1 LRDYRKALELALTM
15 NQPGRLFLL
24 FKEIQSSSER
34 TDCFTGNALVDEA
47 IRTLATPDLA
57 LLLSFVRSWNSNAKT
72 SDVAQR
78 VLHATLKLRSAD
90 DILRVFED
98 EFAAKSFANAE
109 DVASVTGRTGITA
122 IKELVET
129 IIPYTERHLNKV
141 DQLLQESYV
150 IDYILGEMDDGMF
163 DASDGDY
170 GMAVEAY

>member
-1 LRDYRKALELALTM
+1 M
-15 NQPGRLFLL
+15 NQSGRLFLL

-47 IRTLATPDLA
+47 IRTLATSDLA

-98 EFAAKSFANAE
+98 ELAAKSFANAE
-109 DVASVTGRTGITA
+109 DVASTTGKTGITA
-122 IKELVET
+122 IKELVEA

-170 GMAVEAY
+170 GMAVEVY